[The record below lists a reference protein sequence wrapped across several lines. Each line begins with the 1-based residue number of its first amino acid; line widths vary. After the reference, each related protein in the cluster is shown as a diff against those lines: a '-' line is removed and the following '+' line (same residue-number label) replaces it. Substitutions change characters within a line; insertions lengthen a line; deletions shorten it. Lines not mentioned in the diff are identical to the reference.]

1 MKGLIS
7 FLGSVIVIAL
17 VVCVICWIFATDFFL
32 LDILLML
39 GLFAIQ
45 IAIWVV
51 VPIVIIIGV
60 IWVIKEIFG

>member
-1 MKGLIS
+1 MKGILSFFIGLSVLI
-7 FLGSVIVIAL
+7 L
-17 VVCVICWIFATDFFL
+17 VICLVGWIFATDFFL

-39 GLFAIQ
+39 GLLAIQ

-51 VPIVIIIGV
+51 VPIVIIIGI

>member
-7 FLGSVIVIAL
+7 FLGSIIVIAL
-17 VVCVICWIFATDFFL
+17 VFCVICWIFATDFFL